1 MGSNSHLYIIS
12 SLKRISSDIKL
23 LSYAAKEV
31 GKSELAKNKLYLF

>member
-12 SLKRISSDIKL
+12 SLKADIKL